1 MELIKHRVAHYWS
14 HRAEAFEAQKLHEF
28 GSEKRARWLAEFS
41 RYLPQGRPLRPA
53 ERHSLRRQAGRATG
67 RRSLPVKVCCS

>member
-28 GSEKRARWLAEFS
+28 DSEKRARWLAEFS
-41 RYLPQGRPLRPA
+41 RYLPQGRPLRVLDIARVPA
-53 ERHSLRRQAGRATG
+53 FSPACLPPRGTRRPAST
-67 RRSLPVKVCCS
+67 